1 MGVAR
6 TLAKLKK
13 KAGSLVKTAIKIGG
27 ASMGLPLAS
36 GGVVARQV
44 NRQRAANVKSKKAP
58 GMVGTM
64 ISTAGTIAGTIVG
77 KAPVQKS
84 HLVGGRGY
92 RRKHK
97 KITMKDLMDLQMLKH
112 ALGVKDLTKGVGG
125 IIITQKLMK
134 KILH

>member
-1 MGVAR
+1 MAIIR
-6 TLAKLKK
+6 RRKAKIVPNTSEL
-13 KAGSLVKTAIKIGG
+13 IKRV
-27 ASMGLPLAS
+27 SHVP
-36 GGVVARQV
+36 
-44 NRQRAANVKSKKAP
+44 KKAP